1 MTVLRIIDDRLDA
14 LLHPSARNDA
24 LTRARHRAFMAPRLF
39 GSLAAL
45 AAFPVY
51 LAIGGAPSGLEVVAF
66 AWLMAPI
73 LLSWFLSR
81 TGRYEAAHV
90 LSSVAV
96 GGLVMILALST
107 GGTQSFAAVWLILV
121 PVEAALSASRRVLA
135 FACVLALSCIALLI
149 AVGYFDMLPA
159 SDPNLRFGGAFI
171 GFAVASATI
180 YAGGLAFAADSLA
193 RTSSKMLK
201 AEQDKY
207 RLLAQNMCDVISRH
221 RGDGAVEFISP
232 AVENLLGAHSTRLLG
247 HGLFDRVHVADR
259 PAYLMALS
267 DAAHGQARNVE
278 FRVRRDTVRENE
290 SAHHSHA
297 DFIWFEMRCRPFE
310 QENPAEGGEV
320 VAILRDVTDRKHQEQ
335 ALQVAH
341 NAAEQADAAK
351 DRFLATVSHELR
363 TPLNAIIGFSEMIAQ
378 EETLMLD
385 SDRRQEYAKLIND
398 SGQHLLSV
406 VNDMLDLSKIES
418 GHFEM
423 VPESFEARA
432 ALVDC
437 CTLLSLKAVEN
448 GIDLV
453 TCMPEDLPPIT
464 GDLQAFRQVAL
475 NLVSNAIKFTE
486 RGGKVTVSAGVDGS
500 RLVLRVAD
508 NGIGIA
514 ADDLKRIGDPFFQA
528 GKASQR
534 RREGAGLG
542 LSIVKR
548 LVTLHGGDLIVQS
561 KLDEGTTVTAT
572 LPLTFG
578 PSNPRQ
584 NSASAGNIARLTPAS
599 RLSSRN
605 PLHQVK
611 RSA

>member
-1 MTVLRIIDDRLDA
+1 MTVLLIIDERLDA
-14 LLHPSARNDA
+14 LLHPSARIDA
-24 LTRARHRAFMAPRLF
+24 LTRARHRAFIGPRLL

-51 LAIGGAPSGLEVVAF
+51 VAIGGAPSGLEVAAF
-66 AWLMAPI
+66 AWLVAPI

-90 LSSVAV
+90 LSSLAL

-107 GGTQSFAAVWLILV
+107 GGIESFAAIWLVVV
-121 PVEAALSASRRVLA
+121 PVEAALSASRRVVA

-149 AVGYFDMLPA
+149 AAGHLDTLPA
-159 SDPNLRFGGAFI
+159 PDPNLRFGGTFI

-180 YAGGLAFAADSLA
+180 YAGGLALAADSVA

-221 RGDGAVEFISP
+221 RRDGTVQFISP
-232 AVENLLGAHSTRLLG
+232 AAENLLGAHFTRLLG
-247 HGLFDRVHVADR
+247 HGLFDRVHVVDR

-278 FRVRRDTVRENE
+278 FRVRRDTARENQ

-297 DFIWFEMRCRPFE
+297 DFIWIEMRCRPFE
-310 QENPAEGGEV
+310 QESTTEGGEV
-320 VAILRDVTDRKHQEQ
+320 VAMLRDVTDRKDQEQ
-335 ALQVAH
+335 ALQHARS
-341 NAAEQADAAK
+341 AAEQADAK
-351 DRFLATVSHELR
+351 TDRFLATVSHELR

-385 SDRRQEYAKLIND
+385 ADRRKEYAKLING

-406 VNDMLDLSKIES
+406 VNDMLELSKMES
-418 GHFEM
+418 GHFEG
-423 VPESFEARA
+423 VPESFEPRA

-437 CTLLSLKAVEN
+437 CTLVSLKAVEN

-453 TCMPEDLPPIT
+453 TRMPENLPLIT

-500 RLVLRVAD
+500 RLALRVAD
-508 NGIGIA
+508 TGIGIA

-528 GKASQR
+528 GKAYQR
-534 RREGAGLG
+534 PREGTGLG
-542 LSIVKR
+542 LSTVKR
-548 LVTLHGGDLIVQS
+548 LVRLHGGDLIVQS

-572 LPLTFG
+572 LPLTFW
-578 PSNPRQ
+578 PSKPRP
-584 NSASAGNIARLTPAS
+584 NSESADNIARLPPAS
-599 RLSSRN
+599 RLSSQH
-605 PLHQVK
+605 LLQVK